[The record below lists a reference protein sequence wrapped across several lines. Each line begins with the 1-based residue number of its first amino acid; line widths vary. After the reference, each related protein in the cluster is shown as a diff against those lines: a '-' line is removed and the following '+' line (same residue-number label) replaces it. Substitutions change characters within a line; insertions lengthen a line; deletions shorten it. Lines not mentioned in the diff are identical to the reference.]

1 MSYAERTTVSPDR
14 SRAEVERVL
23 ERYGARGFVYGWD
36 GGRAVIGFRAQ
47 GRVVRFYLLLPDLD
61 EFAKDGRRS
70 VAPGIAKA
78 RYEQE
83 VRRRWRALALT
94 VKAKLEA
101 VQSGITT
108 FEQEF
113 LAHLLLPDGE
123 TVAEWIK
130 PQLESVYLSGQ
141 MPRTL
146 LGGLVPAE
154 QAPRITARVVE
165 GAD

>member
-1 MSYAERTTVSPDR
+1 MSYAARTTVSPDR
-14 SRAEVERVL
+14 SRAEIERVL
-23 ERYGARGFVYGWD
+23 ERYGAQGFVYGRD

-61 EFAKDGRRS
+61 EFTKDGRRS
-70 VAPGIAKA
+70 VAPGIAKV

-108 FEQEF
+108 FDQEF

-146 LGGLVPAE
+146 LGSLVPVE

-165 GAD
+165 EAD